1 MDSTAASLEMME
13 VGEEALTATRVM
25 EEERRAGE
33 QSRRQ
38 VRRNGTG
45 CLTGL
50 RKDWRRLRRSYWER
64 LCSGTRT
71 TTASG

>member
-13 VGEEALTATRVM
+13 VGEEALTVTMVM

-33 QSRRQ
+33 QKASEEKRD
-38 VRRNGTG
+38 G
-45 CLTGL
+45 CLTRL

-64 LCSGTRT
+64 LCSGTRM

>member
-1 MDSTAASLEMME
+1 MMESTAASLEMME
-13 VGEEALTATRVM
+13 VGEETTTATMMM
-25 EEERRAGE
+25 EEE
-33 QSRRQ
+33 SRRQ
-38 VRRNGTG
+38 VRRKGTG